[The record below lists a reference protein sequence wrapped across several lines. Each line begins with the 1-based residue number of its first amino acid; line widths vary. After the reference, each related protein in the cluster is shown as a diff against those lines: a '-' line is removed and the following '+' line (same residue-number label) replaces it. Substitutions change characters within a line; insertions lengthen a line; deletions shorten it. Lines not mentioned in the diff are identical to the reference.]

1 MSDFPANKF
10 FSFAE
15 LACKHT
21 GKCEMDPAFMERLIR
36 LRERFNHPMVI
47 TSGYRDKTHPVE
59 ANKGTSGA
67 HVQGRAVDVAIT
79 GGDALRLIGLALDL
93 GFTGVGVKQHGPH
106 AGRFIHLDTCPAA
119 AMQPRPT
126 IWSYA

>member
-1 MSDFPANKF
+1 MTDFPENKF
-10 FSFAE
+10 FTRAE

-36 LRERFNHPMVI
+36 LRERMSRPLVI
-47 TSGYRDKTHPVE
+47 SSGYRDRTHPAE
-59 ANKGTSGA
+59 AAKTTTGA
-67 HVQGRAVDVAIT
+67 HQQGRAVDIAIT

-106 AGRFIHLDTCPAA
+106 AGRFIHLDTCSAGA
-119 AMQPRPT
+119 NQPRPT